1 MNYKIPL
8 PSTEIQQKIVS
19 EIEKIEDKHSL
30 LLKEIQKY
38 LDKTENIFY
47 EDKIII
53 SSKKEKL
60 RTLVKTNPSKSEL
73 NSFDENMLISF
84 IEMSSI
90 SNDGYITNKI
100 DKKLSDVRKGSYT
113 YFRENDIILAKITP
127 CMENGKCAIASE
139 LTNNIGMGSS
149 EFHIFRCNDKINNKY
164 LFTYLNRSTIRKE
177 AEQNM
182 TGASGHRRVP
192 ITFYENLDIPLPSMD
207 KQIEIVTKI
216 KKYEKSIRDKENE
229 LKKLETE
236 KKSILD
242 KYLK

>member
-1 MNYKIPL
+1 
-8 PSTEIQQKIVS
+8 
-19 EIEKIEDKHSL
+19 
-30 LLKEIQKY
+30 
-38 LDKTENIFY
+38 
-47 EDKIII
+47 
-53 SSKKEKL
+53 
-60 RTLVKTNPSKSEL
+60 
-73 NSFDENMLISF
+73 
-84 IEMSSI
+84 MSSI
-90 SNDGYITNKI
+90 SNDGYITDKV

-113 YFRENDIILAKITP
+113 YFKENDIILAKITP

-149 EFHIFRCNDKINNKY
+149 EFHIFRCTDKINNKY
-164 LFTYLNRSTIRKE
+164 LFTYLNRNVIRKE

-216 KKYEKSIRDKENE
+216 REYEKSIMDKENE
-229 LKKLETE
+229 LKRLETE
-236 KKSILD
+236 KKSILN